1 MNPQAPSAEAL
12 VGTVLDGAYRVDGLL
27 GKGGMG
33 AVYTATHL
41 RLGKRVAVKV
51 MARELAENSEALLR
65 FHREALVTSGL
76 GHPHIV
82 QVFDFSS
89 MPTGE
94 PFLVMEF
101 LEGEDLDQRLRR
113 DRRLSPSS
121 TLRIIKQVASALA
134 ATHAKEIVHRDL
146 KPANIYLLVAAEE
159 TDFVK
164 VLDFGISKVRAATT
178 KLTRAESVMG
188 TPDYMSPEQALG
200 AIDEIDARTDQWAL
214 ACITWEC
221 LSGSAPFVGEN
232 VPSLLF
238 QVVHE
243 QPQPLTPKVPGLSPA
258 IEDVLRRALS
268 KKKTDRF
275 PSVSAFAAALDLS
288 ILGKA
293 VGITEVASSPRTEL
307 LPGVGDSTAA
317 NSVGPKSTTFT
328 QTAGE
333 LGSRLDSP
341 ASRSRWIWAAASG
354 LLIVLLA
361 AGFLLLRPRPGSVAA
376 SAPPTPA
383 FAKPVEQPQ
392 QAAPPV
398 PPALPAEPASVPAA
412 AVTAAEEPTAQGR
425 PGSKAAHPRQN
436 KAKGPARPGTASG
449 PASAPSPRPK
459 VDRKLIED
467 L

>member
-1 MNPQAPSAEAL
+1 MPHDQSAEAL
-12 VGTVLDGAYRVDGLL
+12 MGTVLEGAYRIEGLL

-51 MARELAENSEALLR
+51 MARELAENHEALLR

-113 DRRLSPSS
+113 DRRLSPTS

-134 ATHAKEIVHRDL
+134 ATHAKKIVHRDL
-146 KPANIYLLVAAEE
+146 KPANIYLLAAAEE
-159 TDFVK
+159 ADFVK

-200 AIDEIDARTDQWAL
+200 AIDEIDDRTDQWAL

-221 LSGSAPFVGEN
+221 LSGSAPFIGEN

-243 QPQPLTPKVPGLSPA
+243 PAPPLTPKVPGLSPEV
-258 IEDVLRRALS
+258 EDVLRRALS
-268 KKKTDRF
+268 KKKADRF
-275 PSVSAFAAALDLS
+275 PSVSAFASALDLS
-288 ILGKA
+288 VSGKA
-293 VGITEVASSPRTEL
+293 GGLGAVAPSPKTEL
-307 LPGVGDSTAA
+307 LPVSRDSPAA
-317 NSVGPKSTTFT
+317 KKPTTFT

-333 LGSRLDSP
+333 LGSRLALP
-341 ASRSRWIWAAASG
+341 ASRLRWIWAAAGG
-354 LLIVLLA
+354 LLLALLGT
-361 AGFLLLRPRPGSVAA
+361 GFLLLRPRPSPFPI
-376 SAPPTPA
+376 SAPTAPDLARPA
-383 FAKPVEQPQ
+383 AQPE
-392 QAAPPV
+392 QAALPV
-398 PPALPAEPASVPAA
+398 PPARSAEPPQVPAA
-412 AVTAAEEPTAQGR
+412 ASAGAEKPTVEER
-425 PGSKAAHPRQN
+425 PGSKTARSRQN
-436 KAKGPARPGTASG
+436 KAKGPARPGNAGG
-449 PASAPSPRPK
+449 PAASSPSSRPK
-459 VDRKLIED
+459 VERKLIED